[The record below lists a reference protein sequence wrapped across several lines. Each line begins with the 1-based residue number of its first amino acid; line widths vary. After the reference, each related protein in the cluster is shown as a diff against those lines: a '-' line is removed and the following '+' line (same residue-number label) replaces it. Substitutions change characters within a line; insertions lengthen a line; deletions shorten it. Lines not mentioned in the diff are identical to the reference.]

1 MPIGVDIFSGAGGL
15 SLGAEMAGVQI
26 RFAVEK
32 DKSAA
37 ETYSY
42 NHPNTLMLQDDIH
55 NIKPNDYI
63 GDRNAPLIVFGGP
76 PCQGFS
82 LSNTKTRNKQN
93 PNNTLF
99 EEFVRFVSDL

>member
-55 NIKPNDYI
+55 NIKPNDYL
-63 GDRNAPLIVFGGP
+63 GDRNAPLIVLVDRLVKVFL
-76 PCQGFS
+76 CQIRRQEIS
-82 LSNTKTRNKQN
+82 KIRIILSSRN
-93 PNNTLF
+93 L
-99 EEFVRFVSDL
+99 LGLCLI